1 MPRATRSAS
10 TNKATKPPSPP
21 PKNTKRQKSPARN
34 DSPKNAK
41 PEKKVKKTSSN
52 LSAESDKP
60 AAKSEMK
67 KMKMTGS
74 VPVDPH
80 FTRAGEGKVLEHNG
94 VVYAS
99 TLNQSNIA
107 NNNNKFYI
115 LQIIEISKGLYYFYC
130 RWGRVGVVGQTSE
143 MMCGDTS
150 LAIRAY
156 EQKLREKTKSG
167 SYRIVEMN
175 YEDDENK
182 DED

>member
-10 TNKATKPPSPP
+10 TNKAPKPDPSPP
-21 PKNTKRQKSPARN
+21 SKKNKRQKSPVRD
-34 DSPKNAK
+34 DSPTNAK
-41 PEKKVKKTSSN
+41 PAKKVKKTSSD
-52 LSAESDKP
+52 LSAQSDKP
-60 AAKSEMK
+60 AAKSEIK
-67 KMKMTGS
+67 KMKMSGS

-80 FTRAGEGKVLEHNG
+80 FTRAAEGKILEHNG

-115 LQIIEISKGLYYFYC
+115 LQIIEISKGMYYFYC

-150 LAIRAY
+150 TAIRAY
-156 EQKLREKTKSG
+156 
-167 SYRIVEMN
+167 
-175 YEDDENK
+175 
-182 DED
+182 